1 MRYWSSTRA
10 KRRRLHWSWVLM
22 DLLGLGTIILLAVSR
37 VLLCLL
43 VTVSI
48 SWTDRNSFSGL
59 TAVTRANTLP
69 RTEELEPDLDC
80 LDLKPNVIC
89 ENNKFVENYLF
100 YFLRHNFLI
109 NNKHTF
115 IENQSYSST
124 QILISSK
131 GSQKK
136 HHFFVTNVTNWGEG
150 GSGDPFVTKK

>member
-1 MRYWSSTRA
+1 
-10 KRRRLHWSWVLM
+10 M
-22 DLLGLGTIILLAVSR
+22 DVLGLGTIILLAVSR

-80 LDLKPNVIC
+80 LDLKSNVIY

-100 YFLRHNFLI
+100 FLATQFLD
-109 NNKHTF
+109 KHTF
-115 IENQSYSST
+115 IDNQSLQLNSRSYFSKYMCVYSASC
-124 QILISSK
+124 
-131 GSQKK
+131 
-136 HHFFVTNVTNWGEG
+136 
-150 GSGDPFVTKK
+150 

>member
-80 LDLKPNVIC
+80 LDLKSNVIC

-100 YFLRHNFLI
+100 FLATQFLD
-109 NNKHTF
+109 KHTF
-115 IENQSYSST
+115 IDNQSLQLNSKSYFSKYMCVYSASC
-124 QILISSK
+124 
-131 GSQKK
+131 
-136 HHFFVTNVTNWGEG
+136 
-150 GSGDPFVTKK
+150 